1 MFIAHVHRVID
12 LVDCVVLPID
22 GVLTVLDLLPLH
34 LVCNRKDMQEGGFG
48 QPGAGSRSL
57 LASQDV

>member
-1 MFIAHVHRVID
+1 MFIAHVHKVID
-12 LVDCVVLPID
+12 LVDSVGLLRD
-22 GVLTVLDLLPLH
+22 GALTVLDLLPPH
-34 LVCNRKDMQEGGFG
+34 LVCNKDVQEGGFG